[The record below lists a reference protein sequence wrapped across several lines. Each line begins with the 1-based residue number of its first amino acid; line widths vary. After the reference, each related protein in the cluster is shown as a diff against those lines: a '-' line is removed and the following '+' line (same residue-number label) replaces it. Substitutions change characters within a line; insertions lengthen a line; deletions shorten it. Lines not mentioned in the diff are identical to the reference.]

1 MSCCRK
7 WREHCVEAV
16 YGELDGER
24 RTAFAEHRQTCP
36 RCAAELDRL
45 SSTVAML
52 RREMPPRPRPGELD
66 AWARLSPAIAEL
78 DERARHPRPR
88 RRIVLGYPA
97 AAAMAAALVVLG
109 LGLGLLLRAPAT
121 LPVPGPLGVRPPATT
136 AAAADIDTQL
146 GRYLERATPLL
157 LAVANRRSAGAEAVG
172 FEPAVERRRADQLAG
187 EAAEIRA
194 KLAEHGRRRQADLVT
209 DIEVVFLQIAN
220 LPEREYRRGLE
231 MVRATIETQALLFQ
245 LSVEEMRRL
254 GAPEV

>member
-7 WREHCVEAV
+7 WRKHCVEAV

-24 RTAFAEHRQTCP
+24 RAAFAEHRTSCP

-45 SSTVAML
+45 SSTVAL
-52 RREMPPRPRPGELD
+52 LSREMPPRPRPGELD
-66 AWARLSPAIAEL
+66 AWSRLSPALAEI
-78 DERARHPRPR
+78 DDRARGRRP

-97 AAAMAAALVVLG
+97 AAAAAAALVVLG
-109 LGLGLLLRAPAT
+109 LGLGLFLRAPAT
-121 LPVPGPLGVRPPATT
+121 LPVPGPSGSPA
-136 AAAADIDTQL
+136 AVAADVDAAL

-157 LAVANRRSAGAEAVG
+157 LAVANRRSAVAAAG
-172 FEPAVERRRADQLAG
+172 FDPAVERRRAEQLAG
-187 EAAEIRA
+187 AAADLRA
-194 KLAEHGRRRQADLVT
+194 KLAERGRRRQADLVA
-209 DIEVVFLQIAN
+209 DMEVVFLQIAN